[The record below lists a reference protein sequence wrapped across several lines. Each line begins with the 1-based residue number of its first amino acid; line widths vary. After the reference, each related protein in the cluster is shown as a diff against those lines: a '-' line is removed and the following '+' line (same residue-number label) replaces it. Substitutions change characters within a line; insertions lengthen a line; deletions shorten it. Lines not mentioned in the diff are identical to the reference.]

1 MGVLLN
7 VRFRCVSGFT
17 FTALSTGNLK
27 TTPGNTEDVCP
38 IAQIGFINHRYIENK
53 RNREIKFVLPNAR
66 LISEMKVFTCLH
78 KGPGNKFFPIFF
90 M

>member
-1 MGVLLN
+1 MCIRIYVHSFIH
-7 VRFRCVSGFT
+7 R
-17 FTALSTGNLK
+17 K
-27 TTPGNTEDVCP
+27 PEDYPGNTEDVCP